1 MAKQQFLSKIYT
13 SRSPG
18 TKPKTIQGRN
28 SILYLFFSFLL
39 SVPMKSDVF
48 CFLAGDANIFL
59 NMNWLAAVTTS
70 TVHTLFTCY
79 PLKNWTPEGRMSDSC
94 SDALHCCLQ
103 WMTYFTAACS
113 FVFDPKHRPFTC
125 DAEKVFFLSSR
136 HFFFPECVLV
146 SESLI
151 FTDPQ
156 GCWAAEDPVEF
167 MSLQHLHD
175 EIYSLI
181 GRRALT
187 DRGAVFRPVA
197 RQFSLIA
204 KCLFYN
210 HITFSSL

>member
-48 CFLAGDANIFL
+48 CFLAGDANIIL

-125 DAEKVFFLSSR
+125 DAESIFFVIQT
-136 HFFFPECVLV
+136 FFFPGVRPCKWKSHLYWPTRLL
-146 SESLI
+146 S
-151 FTDPQ
+151 
-156 GCWAAEDPVEF
+156 CWGSSGVYVITTPTWWN
-167 MSLQHLHD
+167 LQSD
-175 EIYSLI
+175 WTTGIDGQRCGVQTGGE
-181 GRRALT
+181 AVLT
-187 DRGAVFRPVA
+187 D
-197 RQFSLIA
+197 S
-204 KCLFYN
+204 
-210 HITFSSL
+210 

>member
-48 CFLAGDANIFL
+48 CFLAGDANIIL

-136 HFFFPECVLV
+136 HFF
-146 SESLI
+146 SRSASL
-151 FTDPQ
+151 
-156 GCWAAEDPVEF
+156 
-167 MSLQHLHD
+167 
-175 EIYSLI
+175 
-181 GRRALT
+181 
-187 DRGAVFRPVA
+187 
-197 RQFSLIA
+197 
-204 KCLFYN
+204 
-210 HITFSSL
+210 

>member
-1 MAKQQFLSKIYT
+1 
-13 SRSPG
+13 
-18 TKPKTIQGRN
+18 
-28 SILYLFFSFLL
+28 
-39 SVPMKSDVF
+39 MKSDVF
-48 CFLAGDANIFL
+48 CFLAGDANIIL
-59 NMNWLAAVTTS
+59 NMNWLVAVTTL

-79 PLKNWTPEGRMSDSC
+79 PLKNWTPEGQMSDSC
-94 SDALHCCLQ
+94 SDALQNRKETAVYSEWLILQ
-103 WMTYFTAACS
+103 QPVA
-113 FVFDPKHRPFTC
+113 
-125 DAEKVFFLSSR
+125 LSSILNTGHSR
-136 HFFFPECVLV
+136 VTQRKYFFCHPDIFFPECVIV

>member
-1 MAKQQFLSKIYT
+1 MQTLSWIWTDWLLQPLWLYIHFSPVIHWKTEHLKDEWVTPALTHYTAVYSEWLILQQPAALS
-13 SRSPG
+13 
-18 TKPKTIQGRN
+18 
-28 SILYLFFSFLL
+28 SILNAGHSRVTQRKYFFCH
-39 SVPMKSDVF
+39 PD
-48 CFLAGDANIFL
+48 I
-59 NMNWLAAVTTS
+59 
-70 TVHTLFTCY
+70 
-79 PLKNWTPEGRMSDSC
+79 
-94 SDALHCCLQ
+94 
-103 WMTYFTAACS
+103 
-113 FVFDPKHRPFTC
+113 
-125 DAEKVFFLSSR
+125 
-136 HFFFPECVLV
+136 FFFPECVLV